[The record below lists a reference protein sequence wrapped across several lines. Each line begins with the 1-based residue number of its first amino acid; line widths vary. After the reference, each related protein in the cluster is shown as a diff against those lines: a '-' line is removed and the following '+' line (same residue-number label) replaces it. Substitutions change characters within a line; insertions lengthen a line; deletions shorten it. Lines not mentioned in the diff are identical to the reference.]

1 MKILAKKE
9 VKLNMRKQTA
19 IKLLEFTRNNFDVLL
34 EQWKTGMKMLW
45 SVHTDSKG
53 KKFGVRA
60 TLLALGKDAKELF
73 LVSAGLRDYLESLVP
88 GCTLPTLQKYYKP
101 VIIHDDG
108 TVTLAMDAPDE
119 EETPVEETP
128 VEETPVVTPPVEETP
143 VVNP

>member
-9 VKLNMRKQTA
+9 VKMNMRKQTA

-34 EQWKTGMKMLW
+34 EQWETGMKMLW
-45 SVHTDSKG
+45 SVHTDARG

-108 TVTLAMDAPDE
+108 TVTLAVDAPDGGD
-119 EETPVEETP
+119 ETPE
-128 VEETPVVTPPVEETP
+128 EETPVVTP
-143 VVNP
+143 